1 MAFDAFLRGSTAT
14 TAMGRDATRTCS
26 SPRPTLGGIRAQRRG
41 VACAGGNGSA
51 RVSWL
56 FPVTGRI
63 TANCSPA
70 GSPGEFR
77 VSAVCDSSR
86 ICPRREKRTNREC
99 DCDDDSDADF
109 QHPIVGDDRIRS
121 PHRSFFLELTSPS
134 RTSVA
139 RARGGVHLRVG
150 VSRRRNPS
158 TTMAGDP
165 DPFDMLKPIKPKS
178 AAERGERRGKAETL
192 EEILRLAGAATSRRR
207 RRKKTEGVART
218 DQRDCRYV
226 TRSTRR
232 PPRTPKRA
240 SPPLGTR
247 PLTVFW
253 LGLAKVPR
261 QIRWSPSGESDSPHP
276 SPRRYAQ
283 VVT

>member
-77 VSAVCDSSR
+77 VSAVCDSR

-99 DCDDDSDADF
+99 DSMREVQQSSCDD
-109 QHPIVGDDRIRS
+109 GDDRIRS
-121 PHRSFFLELTSPS
+121 PTSILFPGVDIPFTHKL
-134 RTSVA
+134 RA
-139 RARGGVHLRVG
+139 RAGRVHLRVG
-150 VSRRRNPS
+150 LSRRRNHDHGGRSGPVRHV
-158 TTMAGDP
+158 
-165 DPFDMLKPIKPKS
+165 KPIKPKS
-178 AAERGERRGKAETL
+178 AVPKPNGASGEGKAETL
-192 EEILRLAGAATSRRR
+192 EEFASGGGGNVAEEEEE
-207 RRKKTEGVART
+207 KKTEELLERINEIV
-218 DQRDCRYV
+218 
-226 TRSTRR
+226 
-232 PPRTPKRA
+232 
-240 SPPLGTR
+240 GT
-247 PLTVFW
+247 
-253 LGLAKVPR
+253 
-261 QIRWSPSGESDSPHP
+261 
-276 SPRRYAQ
+276 
-283 VVT
+283 